1 MIYDQASPPA
11 EKSLSRLAVVLNIAI
26 LVGIVGI
33 IVYWVRRFAV
43 FRGYRDIH
51 ADVEKLAEFL
61 KAEAVREGND
71 VVLAGYSG
79 PFPTIIR
86 FSHRLDTPGLYI
98 QMRVP
103 AAFSFAIMPKSMGM
117 REAGYLPVRTGN
129 AALDKKFNVST
140 DQLTDLR
147 MFAGNATVMAALEQ
161 LCCSTQAGVSLRAGT
176 LELSELTVPQ
186 FTANHVFDHVQAMR
200 VLANRLLEMPGAA
213 NIKIERLPR
222 RGSSW
227 TIRFALGAALVCLLA
242 LLLAQPYNRPVRGGG
257 LKDVAS
263 ESGVAPND
271 AARIQRLR
279 GWHVARPQDFSDS
292 AAQWMREK
300 QVPVSG
306 RVAADFAGRS
316 EASDSAYL
324 LLDGSGQR
332 RVSMLARGAV
342 AYDAIFPQLDFLA
355 RIPKESVANIKWET
369 APKFGPDGDA
379 LLVVQNADNPSAS
392 LVLLRHGTQTYS
404 GRPADFTE
412 IDFGPP

>member
-1 MIYDQASPPA
+1 MVYDQASPPA
-11 EKSLSRLAVVLNIAI
+11 EKILSSLAVILNIAI

-33 IVYWVRRFAV
+33 VVYWVRRFAV
-43 FRGYRDIH
+43 FRGYRDIQG
-51 ADVEKLAEFL
+51 DVEKLAEFL
-61 KAEAVREGND
+61 KTEAVRDGSD
-71 VVLAGYSG
+71 VVLSGYSG

-86 FSHRLDTPGLYI
+86 FSHRLDTPGLDI

-103 AAFSFAIMPKSMGM
+103 AGFNFALLPKSVGT
-117 REAGYLPVRTGN
+117 REEGYVAVRTGN
-129 AALDKKFNVST
+129 AALDKRFNVST
-140 DQLTDLR
+140 DQPTDLR
-147 MFAGNATVMAALEQ
+147 MFAGNATVMASLEQ

-200 VLANRLLEMPGAA
+200 VVANRLLEMPGAA
-213 NIKIERLPR
+213 TIKIERLPR

-227 TIRFALGAALVCLLA
+227 TIRVALGAALACLLA
-242 LLLAQPYNRPVRGGG
+242 LLLAQPYNRPVRGGV
-257 LKDVAS
+257 KDVAS
-263 ESGVAPND
+263 ESGVAPDD

-279 GWHVARPQDFSDS
+279 GWHVARPQDFSES
-292 AAQWMREK
+292 ATQWMREK
-300 QVPVSG
+300 QLPVSG
-306 RVAADFAGRS
+306 RVIGDFAGKN

-324 LLDGSGQR
+324 LLDEGGQR
-332 RVSMLARGAV
+332 RISMLAGGVV

-355 RIPKESVANIKWET
+355 RIPKDSVANIKWNT

-412 IDFGPP
+412 IELGPP